1 MNIWLSYLKNKIFS
15 DIDELLKLI
24 KIDNSISGTDYD
36 INQLINFIIANM
48 KKSTLLTNN
57 TPDTENFLIEENPE
71 SLIKVINDNYHK
83 KCLVTILES
92 NVGINSWLIK
102 KYEEFCAENVLEKN
116 IQFKISNHF
125 SFLSGK
131 IMLLGSQA
139 FINEISET
147 LQIPYTFYIDC

>member
-1 MNIWLSYLKNKIFS
+1 MNIWLSFLKNKIFS

-24 KIDNSISGTDYD
+24 KIDNTISGTDYD

-57 TPDTENFLIEENPE
+57 THDTENFLIEENPE

-92 NVGINSWLIK
+92 NVAINSWLIK